1 MSMKIGV
8 LALQGAFA
16 AHARALEA
24 LGHDPVLVRQ
34 PRHLEG
40 VEGLVLPGGESTT
53 QLSLLDRLGLWA
65 PLDALVRAGAP
76 TLCTCA
82 GLILAA
88 REVTHP
94 AQRSFG
100 WLDVS
105 VARNAWGR
113 QVDSFEAQADPPL
126 DLPLV
131 FIRAPRI
138 TRAGADV
145 EVLAAL
151 EGEPV
156 LVRQG
161 HVTGATF
168 HPELTGRLDVHR
180 GVFGVAASHAAPGVA
195 VSALQDAALLRP

>member
-1 MSMKIGV
+1 MSGARIGV
-8 LALQGAFA
+8 LALQGAFL

-24 LGHDPVLVRQ
+24 LGHAPALVRR
-34 PRHLEG
+34 PGDLDG

-53 QLSLLDRLGLWA
+53 QLVLIDRFGLWE

-76 TLCTCA
+76 VLCTCA

-88 REVTHP
+88 RRVTGP

-100 WLDVS
+100 WLDVD
-105 VARNAWGR
+105 VVRNAWGR
-113 QVDSFEAQADPPL
+113 QVDSFEATADGS

-138 TRAGADV
+138 ARTGEAV
-145 EVLAAL
+145 EVLVTF

-161 HVTGATF
+161 AVTAATF
-168 HPELTGRLDVHR
+168 HPELTPRLDVHR
-180 GVFGVAASHAAPGVA
+180 AVFGEVATPTT
-195 VSALQDAALLRP
+195 R